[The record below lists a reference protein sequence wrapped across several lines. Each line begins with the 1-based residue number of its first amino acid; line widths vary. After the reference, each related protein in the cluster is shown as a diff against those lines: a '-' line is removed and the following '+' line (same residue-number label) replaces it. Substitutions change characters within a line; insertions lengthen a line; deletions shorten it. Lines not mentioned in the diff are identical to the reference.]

1 MSRQKYTIRLPDGTV
16 QPFVLDVGRRRTLS
30 LAFVENELRVRVPYG
45 YSNKEINDLI
55 LSNSEW
61 IISQKQKNSSR
72 IGLPQ
77 TYAQGEKIRLL
88 GKIYTISYRCSEK
101 YFKPHLDEDEL
112 VTAVRPESTQSYK
125 KAQVDAFINE
135 LAYKTIT
142 DCMNAMCQRV
152 GLYPSK
158 VTVKSMTSRWGS
170 CSAKGNIAINY
181 KTVQF
186 PRECIEYVCVHEL
199 CHIKHM
205 DHSKAFWAMVSLY
218 CPDWKR
224 LRSIMNE

>member
-101 YFKPHLDEDEL
+101 YFKPYLDEDEL

-135 LAYKTIT
+135 LAYKTVA

-186 PRECIEYVCVHEL
+186 TRECTEYVCVHEL